1 MTAWFTEVTPET
13 MTPSTGM
20 VSPGRTRR
28 RSPTCTLSAGIV
40 SSPELF
46 MRRAVCGVSCTSFS
60 MPARAFA
67 TVRSSSS
74 APSCIMKATS
84 PAAKSSPMI
93 TEAMSAIETST
104 SALMSKAVTSPMT
117 ASSTIGTP
125 QRMMATQAA
134 SKGRPGASS
143 KMLTSSEA
151 APRMRNATSFFTP
164 PHSSRA
170 SSFSICIRLSYTY
183 RGIGII

>member
-13 MTPSTGM
+13 MTPSTGI

-40 SSPELF
+40 TSPEPF

-93 TEAMSAIETST
+93 TEAMSAMDTST
-104 SALMSKAVTSPMT
+104 SALMSKAVTRPMT
-117 ASSTIGTP
+117 ASSMMGTP

-143 KMLTSSEA
+143 KMLTSSET

-183 RGIGII
+183 GGIGII